1 MSYDAFGFPT
11 ARSRASTV
19 SSSSSSYGAYADSD
33 LAVEGLP
40 AANNAREDRSL
51 ASSRQYTQSSRPSLP
66 SLNTQRED
74 GSSHPATPRSFIFPS
89 SSSNHL
95 APSSAS
101 LLSISSLNTPL
112 TLTGLPS
119 PGLSRTPSTASVR
132 SPISSSPAA
141 RFLSS
146 FGSPHSPAQQP
157 PRDPTAAGQH
167 VPGSNL
173 VLGAVLA
180 RGVDSLIRLAH
191 PAPPTSMSTPAS
203 GFPSSL
209 SSASLSSAYSATSTP
224 ATSATSATTQ
234 SQSQSQPVAIKII
247 TLPRAGAPHAARNR
261 RRIMRERVLWASLA
275 HEHIL
280 PLFSATVTSTHA
292 WFTTLPCPA
301 GSLAS
306 LLLAHS
312 NSNSNS
318 HLSASSSSMSMS
330 MLSPLPLPQSAS
342 AASAMFPT
350 FVSPHSRSI
359 LLPLAE
365 ADGDAIHGLPPALA
379 RPLGRQTA
387 KGLRYLH
394 ERGIVHRDIKLENIL
409 VDESGQARIADFGL
423 AVSIST
429 DEHADADGI
438 GAGGS
443 DESGSED
450 DHDHDV
456 ACSDGEEEDTVQ
468 HARTTKR
475 RQTTASEN
483 SAARNVY
490 TGSTLSA
497 HPSLIRTRASSTLG
511 RKVSL
516 PSRPSGKSEKGA
528 RRRHVPGSLP
538 YAAPELLVWSSV
550 GSSVGPVAPAG
561 SAASARSS
569 VGIGAANTTGPAG
582 PSRAQDVWALGC
594 VLHALVSGRVP
605 WEDSFE
611 PRLVGLILN
620 GKLINVC

>member
-1 MSYDAFGFPT
+1 
-11 ARSRASTV
+11 
-19 SSSSSSYGAYADSD
+19 
-33 LAVEGLP
+33 
-40 AANNAREDRSL
+40 
-51 ASSRQYTQSSRPSLP
+51 
-66 SLNTQRED
+66 
-74 GSSHPATPRSFIFPS
+74 
-89 SSSNHL
+89 
-95 APSSAS
+95 
-101 LLSISSLNTPL
+101 
-112 TLTGLPS
+112 
-119 PGLSRTPSTASVR
+119 
-132 SPISSSPAA
+132 
-141 RFLSS
+141 
-146 FGSPHSPAQQP
+146 
-157 PRDPTAAGQH
+157 
-167 VPGSNL
+167 
-173 VLGAVLA
+173 
-180 RGVDSLIRLAH
+180 
-191 PAPPTSMSTPAS
+191 
-203 GFPSSL
+203 
-209 SSASLSSAYSATSTP
+209 
-224 ATSATSATTQ
+224 
-234 SQSQSQPVAIKII
+234 
-247 TLPRAGAPHAARNR
+247 
-261 RRIMRERVLWASLA
+261 
-275 HEHIL
+275 
-280 PLFSATVTSTHA
+280 
-292 WFTTLPCPA
+292 
-301 GSLAS
+301 
-306 LLLAHS
+306 
-312 NSNSNS
+312 
-318 HLSASSSSMSMS
+318 
-330 MLSPLPLPQSAS
+330 
-342 AASAMFPT
+342 
-350 FVSPHSRSI
+350 
-359 LLPLAE
+359 
-365 ADGDAIHGLPPALA
+365 
-379 RPLGRQTA
+379 
-387 KGLRYLH
+387 
-394 ERGIVHRDIKLENIL
+394 VHRDIKLENIL